1 MTLDSLSQGSYNV
14 KMISHI
20 IDDLFDKDFVS
31 DLESILIHEVPVT
44 ANNVANSHRLFGT
57 NILARSSINRV
68 EYLHSK
74 AAKFFDAFDIIE
86 DQFSSPIYLKR
97 IDVNLQFI
105 GMNGSTHTDAVD
117 DELTVM
123 LMNNSEW
130 KPEWGGQFQL
140 MDWRENVIE
149 EHDYVPG
156 RVIIFPG
163 KHPHRGLAPLS
174 PHIAR
179 YTTVYRIIPEEKS

>member
-1 MTLDSLSQGSYNV
+1 
-14 KMISHI
+14 MISHI

-57 NILARSSINRV
+57 NILARSSLNRV
-68 EYLHSK
+68 DYLHDK
-74 AAKFFDAFDIIE
+74 AAKFFDAFDVIE
-86 DQFSSPIYLKR
+86 DQFNNPIYLKR

-140 MDWRENVIE
+140 MDWKENVIE
-149 EHDYVPG
+149 QHDYVPG
-156 RVIIFPG
+156 RLIIFPG
-163 KHPHRGLAPLS
+163 KHPHRGLAPTV
-174 PHIAR
+174 PHVPR

>member
-1 MTLDSLSQGSYNV
+1 MTQGSYNV

-105 GMNGSTHTDAVD
+105 GMNGSTHTDAID

-163 KHPHRGLAPLS
+163 KYPHRGLAPLS

>member
-1 MTLDSLSQGSYNV
+1 MTQGSYNV

-57 NILARSSINRV
+57 NILARSSMNRV
-68 EYLHSK
+68 DYLHSK
-74 AAKFFDAFDIIE
+74 SSKFFDAFDIIE

-97 IDVNLQFI
+97 IDVNLQFY
-105 GMNGSTHTDAVD
+105 GMDGSTHIDAQD
-117 DELTVM
+117 NELTVM

-140 MDWRENVIE
+140 VDGENVVE
-149 EHDYVPG
+149 EHEYVPG
-156 RVIIFPG
+156 RVLIFPG
-163 KHPHRGLAPLS
+163 NHPHRGLAPKVPS
-174 PHIAR
+174 IFR
-179 YTTVYRIIPEEKS
+179 YTTVFRIIPND